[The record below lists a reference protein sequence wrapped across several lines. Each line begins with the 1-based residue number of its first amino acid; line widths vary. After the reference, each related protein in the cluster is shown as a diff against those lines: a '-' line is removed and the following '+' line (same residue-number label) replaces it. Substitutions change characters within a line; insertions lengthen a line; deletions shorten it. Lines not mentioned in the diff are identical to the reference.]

1 MLIRSEIEKMVKDT
15 WVDKAGEKVM
25 ASEKIREQ
33 AKVSLTGL
41 SISFSFAKQNERLEE
56 ELLKRLKTVFLEQLV
71 SIRCCDEIIEMCITR
86 MAEYEVELD
95 SLKSKLE
102 SNAVA
107 IENTPVAN
115 EHVE

>member
-1 MLIRSEIEKMVKDT
+1 MVKDT

-33 AKVSLTGL
+33 AKVLLTAL
-41 SISFSFAKQNERLEE
+41 SVSFSLARHDKNIEE
-56 ELLKRLKTVFLEQLV
+56 DLLKHLKTVFLEQLV

-86 MAEYEVELD
+86 MVEYEVELD
-95 SLKSKLE
+95 SLKSKLA

-107 IENTPVAN
+107 AENTPVAD